1 MFIKFEY
8 LKFAGCLEDIR
19 VFEHLTGFVQVIMKI
34 DGILIPN
41 AKVPIQI
48 YEDLEKGSHVEFYAL
63 VQNSKNKVKNTAIV
77 LAAKTA
83 SGRLLRVASMR
94 YKVQLHFWVIA
105 AIWAAVAF
113 VLSWIALVF
122 GSDFLIS
129 GRSTPQQWDF
139 INGGASV
146 IGILTGGF
154 FVGCGIY
161 LFHKTSV
168 LDTWKSIAPSLL
180 VERFSKLHR

>member
-34 DGILIPN
+34 DGVLIPN
-41 AKVPIQI
+41 CKIPIQI
-48 YEDLEKGSHVEFYAL
+48 YEDLEQGAHVEFYAL

-83 SGRLLRVASMR
+83 SGRLLRVPSMR
-94 YKVQLHFWVIA
+94 YKVQLHFWLIA

-122 GSDFLIS
+122 GADFLMGS
-129 GRSTPQQWDF
+129 RSMSLQWAF
-139 INGGASV
+139 INSGASV
-146 IGILTGGF
+146 IGLLTGGF

-168 LDTWKSIAPSLL
+168 LDTWKSIAPALL
-180 VERFSKLHR
+180 VERLSKLHR

>member
-19 VFEHLTGFVQVIMKI
+19 VFEHLSGFVQVIMKI
-34 DGILIPN
+34 DGVLIPN
-41 AKVPIQI
+41 IKVPIQI
-48 YEDLEKGSHVEFYAL
+48 YEELEQGSHVEFYAL

-83 SGRLLRVASMR
+83 SGRLLRVPGMR

-122 GSDFLIS
+122 GADFLMGS
-129 GRSTPQQWDF
+129 RSMSLQWAF
-139 INGGASV
+139 INSGASV
-146 IGILTGGF
+146 IGLLTGGF

-168 LDTWKSIAPSLL
+168 LDTWNSIAPALL